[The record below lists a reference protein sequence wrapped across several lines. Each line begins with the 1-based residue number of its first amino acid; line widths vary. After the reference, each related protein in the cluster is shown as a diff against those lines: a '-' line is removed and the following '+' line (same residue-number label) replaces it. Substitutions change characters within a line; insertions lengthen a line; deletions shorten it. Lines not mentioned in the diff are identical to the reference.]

1 MKSITIVGGGLV
13 GSLLAIFLAKRGH
26 KVNVFERRADPRTTN
41 VYAGRS
47 INLVVSHRGWTALKA
62 AGVNETVER
71 IVVPVYARM
80 MHDRDG
86 QLTRVPYSIE
96 NRAIYS
102 VSRGELNKVLL
113 SEAEKLPNV
122 HLHFHEQC
130 VDVDLDNARCTF
142 KNDITSATASIKA
155 DVVFG
160 ADGAPS
166 AVRQAMARGRFN
178 FSQEFIEHDYKEVA
192 FPANADGTPKMDPQ
206 CLHIWPRRYYMMM
219 GLANQDGGFTGTLFM
234 PHTAS
239 AVTPQASSR
248 NAGAAKQP
256 GPAYPGSHSGPGPA
270 VYPGF
275 DTVRTVAEVTAF
287 FQTHFADAMPI
298 VPDLVDQYLRNPQ
311 SNLAIIRCGPWTHRD
326 KVALIGDA
334 AHAIVPF
341 YGEGM
346 NAGYEDCKVLN
357 DLLNEHGDDNWA
369 MVLDAYGK
377 QRKPN
382 GDAIADL
389 SMRNFVEMRDLVA
402 DPRFILRK
410 KIEGRLQAKHP
421 DQWLPLYS
429 QVKFTDTP
437 YVDALREGQRHD
449 RIMEQVLAMPGV
461 EEKWESDPAVQREVE
476 RKALELLTGSK

>member
-1 MKSITIVGGGLV
+1 MKNITIVGGGLV

-26 KVNVFERRADPRTTN
+26 TINVYERRADPRKTDT
-41 VYAGRS
+41 YAGRS
-47 INLVVSHRGWTALKA
+47 INLVVSHRGWTALRA
-62 AGVNETVER
+62 AGVEEAVKE

-86 QLTRVPYSIE
+86 KLNRVPYSIE
-96 NRAIYS
+96 NRAIHS
-102 VSRGELNKVLL
+102 VSRGELNRRLL
-113 SEAEKLPNV
+113 TEAEKLPNV
-122 HLHFHEQC
+122 SLHFNQKC
-130 VDVDLDNARCTF
+130 MDVDLDNARCSF
-142 KNDITSATASIKA
+142 QRDGGEVKEIGA
-155 DVVFG
+155 DVIFG
-160 ADGAPS
+160 SDGAFS
-166 AVRQAMARGRFN
+166 AVRAKMMLGRFSY
-178 FSQEFIEHDYKEVA
+178 SQEYIEHDYKEVA
-192 FPANADGTPKMDPQ
+192 FPANADGTPKIDPQ

-239 AVTPQASSR
+239 TVIPEAERS
-248 NAGAAKQP
+248 KI
-256 GPAYPGSHSGPGPA
+256 SGPGHPESHKSPTSGS
-270 VYPGF
+270 YPGF
-275 DTVRTVAEVTAF
+275 DTVRTEAEVTAF
-287 FQTHFADAMPI
+287 FKEHFADAMPI
-298 VPDLVDQYLRNPQ
+298 VPDLVEQYLNNPQ
-311 SNLAIIRCGPWTHRD
+311 SNLVIVRCDPWTYKD

-346 NAGYEDCKVLN
+346 NSGYEDCKVLN

-369 MVLDAYGK
+369 AVLDAYGK

-402 DPRFILRK
+402 DPQFILRK
-410 KIEGRLQAKHP
+410 KIEGHLQAKHP

-429 QVKFTDTP
+429 QVKFTDTS

-461 EEKWESDPAVQREVE
+461 AEKWESEEVE
-476 RKALELLTGSK
+476 RVALALLQST

>member
-1 MKSITIVGGGLV
+1 MKNITIVGGGLV

-26 KVNVFERRADPRTTN
+26 KVSVYERRADPRVTDI
-41 VYAGRS
+41 YAGRS
-47 INLVVSHRGWTALKA
+47 INLVVSHRGWTALRA
-62 AGVNETVER
+62 AGAEEAVRE

-86 QLTRVPYSIE
+86 QLNRVPYSID
-96 NRAIYS
+96 NRAIDA
-102 VSRGELNKVLL
+102 VSRGELNRRLL
-113 SEAEKLPNV
+113 TEAEKLPNV
-122 HLHFHEQC
+122 KLHFNHRC
-130 VDVDLDNARCTF
+130 LDVDLDNATCWFSRDSE
-142 KNDITSATASIKA
+142 NASSSSSDAASDPIMVKA

-160 ADGAPS
+160 SDGAFS
-166 AVRQAMARGRFN
+166 AVRSKMMLGRFSY
-178 FSQEFIEHDYKEVA
+178 SQEYIEHDYKEVA

-234 PHTAS
+234 PH
-239 AVTPQASSR
+239 
-248 NAGAAKQP
+248 NATKD
-256 GPAYPGSHSGPGPA
+256 S
-270 VYPGF
+270 PGF
-275 DTVRTVAEVTAF
+275 DTVRTEAEVTAF
-287 FQTHFADAMPI
+287 FKEHFADAMPI
-298 VPDLVDQYLRNPQ
+298 VPDLVEQYLRNPQ
-311 SNLAIIRCGPWTHRD
+311 SNLVIVRCDPWTYKD

-369 MVLDAYGK
+369 TVLDAYGK

-402 DPRFILRK
+402 DPQFILRK

-429 QVKFTDTP
+429 QVKFTNTS
-437 YVDALREGQRHD
+437 YADALREGQRHD

-461 EEKWESDPAVQREVE
+461 AERWDSEEVE
-476 RKALELLTGSK
+476 KMALGLLAKG

>member
-1 MKSITIVGGGLV
+1 MSNITIVGGGLV

-26 KVNVFERRADPRTTN
+26 NVSVYERRGDPRKTD

-47 INLVVSHRGWTALKA
+47 INLVVSHRGWTSLRA
-62 AGVNETVER
+62 AGVEDAVKE

-86 QLTRVPYSIE
+86 KLNRVPYSID

-102 VSRGELNKVLL
+102 VSRGELNRRLL

-122 HLHFHEQC
+122 KLFFNHKC
-130 VDVDLDNARCTF
+130 VDVDLEHATCHFQYSTSNVTPSAVEAQ
-142 KNDITSATASIKA
+142 DIVEVKA

-160 ADGAPS
+160 SDGAFS
-166 AVRQAMARGRFN
+166 AVRQKMMQGRFTY
-178 FSQEFIEHDYKEVA
+178 SQEYIEHDYKEVA

-206 CLHIWPRRYYMMM
+206 CLHIWPRRYFMMM

-234 PHTAS
+234 PNS
-239 AVTPQASSR
+239 SVAVIPE
-248 NAGAAKQP
+248 AGRSQIA
-256 GPAYPGSHSGPGPA
+256 GPGHPESRAA
-270 VYPGF
+270 VPGF
-275 DTVRTVAEVTAF
+275 DTVKSEDQVQRF
-287 FQTHFADAMPI
+287 FADHFADAMPI
-298 VPDLVDQYLRNPQ
+298 VPDLVQQYLRNPQ
-311 SNLAIIRCGPWTHRD
+311 SSLVIIRCNPWTVNG

-369 MVLDAYGK
+369 SVLAAYG
-377 QRKPN
+377 QARKPN

-389 SMRNFVEMRDLVA
+389 SLRNFIEMRDLVA
-402 DPRFILRK
+402 DPKFLLRK
-410 KIEGRLQAKHP
+410 KIEGHLQAKHP

-429 QVKFTDTP
+429 QVKFSDIQ
-437 YVDALREGQRHD
+437 YKDAWREGLRHD
-449 RIMEQVLAMPGV
+449 RIMEEVLAMPGI
-461 EEKWESDPAVQREVE
+461 EEKWESEEVE
-476 RKALELLTGSK
+476 RRVMELVEGTK